1 MRFRYLLPCLFS
13 PVFSM
18 AESSIV
24 KAFENAALHG
34 QIKLFSYDIDLGLIL
49 HSRYVMKLW
58 SIKMIK
64 VMQVI

>member
-1 MRFRYLLPCLFS
+1 
-13 PVFSM
+13 M